1 MSSSRLISRVTSR
14 PVATLVGVALLM
26 GVALPASA
34 WTTRQPVSFEK
45 RVNSLQDVQQKVAIA
60 ADLEFRRAQD
70 AAQEASGQPGPTRF
84 ATPVEVN
91 FDLWTSGTSQLLAD
105 GSRLWRLR
113 IESPGALSLNLTLD
127 EFDIPEGAGLWLYS
141 PDGRQIQGPY
151 ERKHANELGE
161 LWTSIILGSEMV
173 VELHEPAAVVEKSRV
188 RISRVNHGYRVF
200 GNTPEKRGAC
210 NVDVACPAGD
220 PYANQ
225 IRSVVVYSLNGFF
238 TCTGS
243 LVNNTAQDGRPLILT
258 ANHCSSTFPNMVIY
272 WNFQMPTCGAT
283 SGASLSDSQSGATL
297 LFSDFGSDA
306 ALLELDE
313 VPPMAY
319 NVYYAGWDATGDVP
333 QSTVI
338 IHHPSTDEKSISFD
352 HHPPNPIDLF
362 DIGEETV
369 WQILDW
375 DLGTTEPGSSGG
387 PLFDQTSKLIKGTSF
402 GGLAACGNDLEDWFG
417 RVSSQFDAGMRA
429 FLDPE
434 STMAASLQG
443 MDSGLIFADGFE
455 TGDSSAW
462 SAAGQG
468 RQTSNSQSPTDARLG
483 EGSSRRRP

>member
-1 MSSSRLISRVTSR
+1 MIST
-14 PVATLVGVALLM
+14 
-26 GVALPASA
+26 ALPAGA
-34 WTTRQPVSFEK
+34 WTTRPPAGFEK
-45 RVNSLQDVQQKVAIA
+45 QAAPLAEVDSVRVIA
-60 ADLEFRRAQD
+60 KDLEYRRAQD
-70 AAQEASGQPGPTRF
+70 AAQEASGQPGPARF
-84 ATPVEVN
+84 ATPVETEL
-91 FDLWTSGTSQLLAD
+91 DLWNAGTWQTFD
-105 GSRLWRLR
+105 NDSRSWRLR
-113 IESPGALSLNLTLD
+113 IESPGALSLNLTLGA
-127 EFDIPEGAGLWLYS
+127 FDLAEGAGLWIYS
-141 PDGRQIQGPY
+141 PDRHQVQGPY
-151 ERKHANELGE
+151 ERHHGNELGE
-161 LWTSIILGSEMV
+161 LFTSIILGPEIV
-173 VELHEPAAVVEKSRV
+173 VELNEPADVVGKSRLQ
-188 RISRVNHGYRVF
+188 ISRVNHGYRQF
-200 GNTPEKRGAC
+200 GEVEKRGAC
-210 NVDVACPAGD
+210 NVDVLCPEGA
-220 PYANQ
+220 PYADQ
-225 IRSVVVYSLNGFF
+225 IRSVAVYTVNGFF

-243 LVNNTAQDGRPLILT
+243 LVNNVLQDGRPFFLT